1 MSANPS
7 VATPNERAR
16 REAVPPER
24 GLWSWLTTV
33 DHKRIGMM
41 YIGTS
46 LLFLIAGGV
55 EAVIIRLQLA
65 RPDNHLVSAY
75 LYNQLFTMHGI
86 TMIFLVI
93 MPMMTGFINL
103 VVPIQIGARDV
114 AFPRLNALSLWLF
127 MGAGVML
134 YAGWFL
140 GGTPDSGWFNY
151 VPISELA
158 YNPGLGIDWYDLG
171 IQISGVST
179 LLTGINFLTTI
190 LNLRAPG
197 MSFLRLPMF
206 VWTTLVFTLLIVF
219 AFPPLTV
226 DLFLQTF
233 DRLFGAQFFTVS
245 SGGAPL
251 LWANLF
257 WVFGHPEVYIM
268 MMPGFGII
276 SEIVPVMSK
285 KPLFGYSA
293 MVLSSMAI
301 GFLSFMVWVHH
312 MFDLGFGPWV
322 NAIFALTSMLIAV
335 PTGVKVFNWLAT
347 MWGGQVQLNTAMLW
361 VFGFLVTFVIGGMSG
376 VMLALAPADL
386 QFNNSYFVVAHFHYV
401 LVGGSLFTL
410 FAATYYWFP
419 KFTGRLLDE
428 RLGRWHF
435 WLVFLGFNVT
445 FFPMHLLG
453 LMGMPRRI
461 YTYAPHLGLTFW
473 NQVSTAGILL
483 LTAGLVAFYVNL
495 IASWVHG
502 QKAAQDPWDGRTL
515 EWALPAPVPAYNFAY
530 IPQVRGR
537 DPWWVEK
544 RAGQATLLAAPAAE
558 AESAHGIHLPAP
570 TPLPLYLALAIEV
583 AAFGLVYRSHWVA
596 PAGFFLVAILL
607 HRSMFTKDPGRVV
620 YPEAATAT
628 EVGTAPLA

>member
-1 MSANPS
+1 
-7 VATPNERAR
+7 
-16 REAVPPER
+16 
-24 GLWSWLTTV
+24 
-33 DHKRIGMM
+33 MM

-46 LLFLIAGGV
+46 LVFLIAGGI
-55 EAVIIRLQLA
+55 EAFLLRLQLA
-65 RPDNHLVSAY
+65 QPNGHLLSAY
-75 LYNQLFTMHGI
+75 FYNQLFTMHGI

-151 VPISELA
+151 VPISELQ
-158 YNPGLGIDWYDLG
+158 YNPGLGIDWYDIG
-171 IQISGVST
+171 IQISGIST

-190 LNLRAPG
+190 LKLRAPG
-197 MSFLRLPMF
+197 MTLLRLPMF
-206 VWTTLVFTLLIVF
+206 VWTTLVFTFLIVF

-233 DRLFGAQFFTVS
+233 DRLFGAQFFTVGP
-245 SGGAPL
+245 GGAPL

-347 MWGGQVQLNTAMLW
+347 MWGGQVRLNTAMLW
-361 VFGFLVTFVIGGMSG
+361 VFGFIITFVIGGMSG

-401 LVGGSLFTL
+401 LIGGSLFTL

-419 KFTGRLLDE
+419 KFTGRFLNE
-428 RLGRWHF
+428 HLGRWHF
-435 WLVFLGFNVT
+435 WLTFIGFNAT
-445 FFPMHLLG
+445 FFPMHFLG

-461 YTYAPHLGLTFW
+461 YTYGPHLGLTFW
-473 NQVSTAGILL
+473 NQISTEGVLV
-483 LTAGLVAFYVNL
+483 LTAGVVVFYVNL
-495 IASWVHG
+495 IVSYTQG
-502 QKAAQDPWDGRTL
+502 EKAAQDPWDGRTL
-515 EWALPAPVPAYNFAY
+515 EWAIPSPVPVYNFRH
-530 IPQVRGR
+530 IPLVRGR
-537 DPWWVEK
+537 DPWWLEK
-544 RAGQATLLAAPAAE
+544 TEGEGKMHPAPDLVAREE
-558 AESAHGIHLPAP
+558 AGIHLPSP
-570 TPLPLYLALAIEV
+570 TPVPLYLALAIEL
-583 AAFGLVYRSHWVA
+583 AGFGLVYRSLWVG
-596 PAGFFLVAILL
+596 PLGLILIFVLL
-607 HRSMFTKDPGRVV
+607 HRSMFTRDPGQWLRLQ
-620 YPEAATAT
+620 PTEEA
-628 EVGTAPLA
+628 EVSP

>member
-1 MSANPS
+1 VSAIS
-7 VATPNERAR
+7 HDLQATAPEH
-16 REAVPPER
+16 EVPPKT

-46 LLFLIAGGV
+46 LVFLIAGGI
-55 EAVIIRLQLA
+55 EAFLLRLQLA
-65 RPDNHLVSAY
+65 QPNGHLLSAY

-151 VPISELA
+151 VPIRELQ
-158 YNPGLGIDWYDLG
+158 YNPGLGIDWYDIG
-171 IQISGVST
+171 IQISGIST

-197 MSFLRLPMF
+197 MTLLRLPMF

-233 DRLFGAQFFTVS
+233 DRLFGAQFFTVGP
-245 SGGAPL
+245 GGAPL

-347 MWGGQVQLNTAMLW
+347 MWGGHVRLNTAMLW
-361 VFGFLVTFVIGGMSG
+361 VFGFIITFVIGGMSG

-401 LVGGSLFTL
+401 LIGGSLFTL

-419 KFTGRLLDE
+419 KFTGRFLNE
-428 RLGRWHF
+428 HLGRWHF
-435 WLVFLGFNVT
+435 WLTFFGFNAT
-445 FFPMHLLG
+445 FFPMHFLG

-473 NQVSTAGILL
+473 NQISTEGVLVLTAGI
-483 LTAGLVAFYVNL
+483 VVFYVNL
-495 IASWVHG
+495 IVSYTQG
-502 QKAAQDPWDGRTL
+502 EKAAQDPWDGRTL
-515 EWALPAPVPAYNFAY
+515 EWSIPSPVPVYNFRH
-530 IPQVRGR
+530 IPLVRGR
-537 DPWWVEK
+537 DPWWLEK
-544 RAGQATLLAAPAAE
+544 TEGEGRMHPAPDLVAQE
-558 AESAHGIHLPAP
+558 DSGIHLPSP
-570 TPLPLYLALAIEV
+570 TPVPLYLAGAIVLAG
-583 AAFGLVYRSHWVA
+583 FGLVYRSLWVGPLGLA
-596 PAGFFLVAILL
+596 LIFVLL
-607 HRSMFTKDPGRVV
+607 HRSMFTRDPGQRLRLQ
-620 YPEAATAT
+620 PTEEA
-628 EVGTAPLA
+628 EVGR